1 MATRRNRKWLRVD
14 RNSGPARTEDG
25 SILLQARAAFSPH
38 KDPGLINLI
47 ASLRVPRRPRSA
59 ARRHT
64 NAAHR
69 KYASH
74 SAEPMSTCFRCVFA
88 AQEFVSPMAEFNF
101 PPHPP
106 PFYTNI
112 GKIGPVGQTQASG
125 FPDSLIFFGPLTN
138 HGFNSPA
145 RLKPLMRRNFSF

>member
-101 PPHPP
+101 PPPP
-106 PFYTNI
+106 PLLYKYRQNRPCGANASI
-112 GKIGPVGQTQASG
+112 GFSRL
-125 FPDSLIFFGPLTN
+125 SYFFRPT
-138 HGFNSPA
+138 HKS
-145 RLKPLMRRNFSF
+145 RI